1 MPAEV
6 SSRLWGVPNVVK
18 LLTKTAALLLLLLCV
33 VGCQPQAQSPPNTS
47 EKPVTKTSEPGLDPA
62 TISLQVGDETA
73 LEDLVKKQAGKVVLV
88 DFWATWCH
96 PCVEGFPHTV
106 DAYEKY
112 QEKGLAAIAVSFDDP
127 DDEQLVRRFLAGQ
140 RARFDNL
147 LCSWR
152 QKDNPFT
159 KFGLEQVPHYRLY
172 DRTGKLRH
180 KWDEEPKDLH
190 THIEALL
197 AEK

>member
-1 MPAEV
+1 M
-6 SSRLWGVPNVVK
+6 LK
-18 LLTKTAALLLLLLCV
+18 LLTKPALLSLLLLCV
-33 VGCQPQAQSPPNTS
+33 VGCQTQVQSPANPTA
-47 EKPVTKTSEPGLDPA
+47 KTSEPALDPA
-62 TISLQVGDETA
+62 TISLKLGDEKT
-73 LEDLVKKQAGKVVLV
+73 LEELIQKQAGKVVLV

-112 QEKGLAAIAVSFDDP
+112 QDQGLAAIAVSFDDP
-127 DDEQLVRRFLAGQ
+127 EEEQTVRRFLAGQ

-147 LCSWR
+147 LCNLR